1 MVGKRDARLLM
12 IFVNLS
18 IWWHSDHGAF
28 LLDNKPLVLCK
39 NVLDTDLFNDVEKGV
54 ILKIQPSDVEITRQ
68 IISACSGSPDE
79 KIYGTSYFTGCDNVI
94 GQIETMNI
102 RIYDK

>member
-1 MVGKRDARLLM
+1 MTFRSR
-12 IFVNLS
+12 S
-18 IWWHSDHGAF
+18 I
-28 LLDNKPLVLCK
+28 LLDNKALVLCK
-39 NVLDTDLFNDVEKGV
+39 NGNVLDTDLFNDVEKGV
-54 ILKIQPSDVEITRQ
+54 ILKVQPSDVEITRQ
-68 IISACSGSPDE
+68 IISVCSGSPDE